1 MIGRLTGAIEPGG
14 AGWTLVDVHGVGY
27 VVHCSAKTLAA
38 LPAAGQVAS
47 LLVETQMREDQV
59 ILYGFREAGEQAW
72 FRTLNRVQGVGGRVA
87 LAILSVLG
95 PDELLR
101 ALAAQDKASLTRAD
115 GVGAKLAT
123 RILSE
128 LKDKVGDLA
137 LSSEIRSRAA
147 NGKPAGP
154 SEDAVSALVNL
165 GYGRSEAFGAVIE
178 ASGRL
183 GEAASLE
190 ALVRAGL
197 KVLAS

>member
-1 MIGRLTGAIEPGG
+1 MIGKLTGKIEPGG
-14 AGWTLVDVHGVGY
+14 AGWTLIDVNGVGY

-38 LPAAGQVAS
+38 LPAPGHVAS

-59 ILYGFREAGEQAW
+59 ILYGFRDAAEQAW

-87 LAILSVLG
+87 LAILGVLG

-101 ALAAQDKASLTRAD
+101 TLAAQDKASLTRAD

-128 LKDKVGDLA
+128 LKDKVGDAALA
-137 LSSEIRSRAA
+137 GAA
-147 NGKPAGP
+147 QARQRPGRPAAP

-183 GEAASLE
+183 GEDANLE

-197 KVLAS
+197 KVLAA